1 MPDNERYLMLPGVL
15 TTARVWSGAEVCAGG
30 GWWVDRMGP
39 CGGSREGIRVGSNV
53 GEPRNSGVSLSNS
66 SLVNIREDCG

>member
-1 MPDNERYLMLPGVL
+1 MLFNAAQGLDESQGLVRGRGL
-15 TTARVWSGAEVCAGG
+15 RWG
-30 GWWVDRMGP
+30 GWWFDRMGP
-39 CGGSREGIRVGSNV
+39 CVGSREGIRVGSSV